1 MTDKAENLATQNPVA
16 ENPAREKLIQRYS
29 AAERINHWVVAVCFV
44 LLAIS
49 GLAFFYPAFFWL
61 TGVFGTP
68 ELARIVHP
76 FVGVVM
82 FVAFGRQFFRYWHHN
97 LLNRED
103 IRWMVAV
110 KEVMKGN
117 EVGDIGRYN
126 GGQKGMFWVMV
137 LCMAAL
143 LGSGVIA
150 WRPYFAASFPIPVI
164 RIALLVHATSAV
176 VLISSIIVHVYAA
189 LWVQGT
195 IRAMVEGVVTHGWA
209 RKHHPRWYRETTG
222 KKV

>member
-1 MTDKAENLATQNPVA
+1 MKEQ
-16 ENPAREKLIQRYS
+16 LIQRYN
-29 AAERINHWVVAVCFV
+29 AAERINHWVVAVCFI

-68 ELARIVHP
+68 QLARIVHP

-82 FVAFGRQFFRYWHHN
+82 FIAFARQFFRYWHHN
-97 LLNRED
+97 LVTSED
-103 IRWMVAV
+103 VKWMKSV

-137 LCMAAL
+137 GCMAL
-143 LGSGVIA
+143 LLISGVIA
-150 WRPYFAASFPIPVI
+150 WRPYFALYFPIPLI
-164 RIALLVHATSAV
+164 RVALLVHAASAL
-176 VLISSIIVHVYAA
+176 VLIASIIVHVYAA

-195 IRAMVEGVVTHGWA
+195 IRAMVEGVVTYAWV
-209 RKHHPRWYRETTG
+209 RKHHPKWFREMTG
-222 KKV
+222 KES

>member
-1 MTDKAENLATQNPVA
+1 MKDN
-16 ENPAREKLIQRYS
+16 LIQRYC
-29 AAERINHWVVAVCFV
+29 AAERINHWIVAVCFV

-68 ELARIVHP
+68 QLARIVHP

-97 LLNRED
+97 ILNGED
-103 IRWMVAV
+103 IKWMKAV
-110 KEVMKGN
+110 GTVLKGG

-126 GGQKGMFWVMV
+126 GGQKAMFWVMCA
-137 LCMAAL
+137 CMATL
-143 LGSGVIA
+143 LATGVIA
-150 WRPYFAASFPIPVI
+150 WRPYFAENFPIPVI
-164 RIALLVHATSAV
+164 RVALLLHAASAV
-176 VLISSIIVHVYAA
+176 ALIASIIIHVYAA

-195 IRAMVEGVVTHGWA
+195 IRAMVEGVVTHAWA
-209 RKHHPRWYRETTG
+209 KKHHPRWFREVTG
-222 KKV
+222 KK

>member
-1 MTDKAENLATQNPVA
+1 MTEKAENLAAQNPAAQNSVK
-16 ENPAREKLIQRYS
+16 EKLIQRYS

-110 KEVMKGN
+110 REVMKGN

-126 GGQKGMFWVMV
+126 GGQKAMFWVMV

-209 RKHHPRWYRETTG
+209 KKHHPRWYRETTG
-222 KKV
+222 RKV

>member
-1 MTDKAENLATQNPVA
+1 MK
-16 ENPAREKLIQRYS
+16 EKLIRRYD
-29 AAERINHWVVAVCFV
+29 AAERINHWIVAVCFV

-68 ELARIVHP
+68 QLARIVHP

-82 FVAFGRQFFRYWHHN
+82 FLAFARQFFRYARHN
-97 LLNRED
+97 LIDRED
-103 IRWMVAV
+103 VRWMKAV
-110 KEVMKGN
+110 GEVMKGN

-126 GGQKGMFWVMV
+126 GGQKAMFWVMV
-137 LCMAAL
+137 ACMLAL
-143 LGSGVIA
+143 VASGVIA
-150 WRPYFAASFPIPVI
+150 WRPYFAQYFPIPAI
-164 RIALLVHATSAV
+164 RVALLVHAASALA
-176 VLISSIIVHVYAA
+176 LIAGIIVHVYAA

-209 RKHHPRWYRETTG
+209 RKHHPRWYRQMTGQTTG
-222 KKV
+222 RETGQS

>member
-1 MTDKAENLATQNPVA
+1 MKT
-16 ENPAREKLIQRYS
+16 EKLIQRYN
-29 AAERINHWVVAVCFV
+29 AAERINHWIVAVCFV

-68 ELARIVHP
+68 QLARIIHP

-82 FVAFGRQFFRYWHHN
+82 FLAFARQFLRYARHN
-97 LLNRED
+97 LIDKED
-103 IRWMVAV
+103 VTWMTSV

-126 GGQKGMFWVMV
+126 GGQKAMFWVMV
-137 LCMAAL
+137 LCMIL
-143 LGSGVIA
+143 LVVSGVIA
-150 WRPYFAASFPIPVI
+150 WRPYFAGYFPIPII
-164 RIALLVHATSAV
+164 RVALLVHAASAL
-176 VLISSIIVHVYAA
+176 VLIASIIVHVYAA

-195 IRAMVEGVVTHGWA
+195 IRAMVEGVVTHAWA
-209 RKHHPRWYRETTG
+209 RKHHPRWFRQVTG
-222 KKV
+222 KEAGHS

>member
-1 MTDKAENLATQNPVA
+1 MKEQ
-16 ENPAREKLIQRYS
+16 LIQRYS
-29 AAERINHWVVAVCFV
+29 APERINHWVVAVCFV

-68 ELARIVHP
+68 QLARIVHP

-82 FVAFGRQFFRYWHHN
+82 FLAFARQFFRYWHHN
-97 LLNRED
+97 LVTAED
-103 IRWMVAV
+103 VKWMKSV

-137 LCMAAL
+137 ACMGL
-143 LGSGVIA
+143 LLLSGVIA
-150 WRPYFAASFPIPVI
+150 WRPYFAIHFPIPVI
-164 RIALLVHATSAV
+164 RLAQLVHASSALE
-176 VLISSIIVHVYAA
+176 LIASIIVHVYAA

-195 IRAMVEGVVTHGWA
+195 IRAMVEGVVTHAWA
-209 RKHHPRWYRETTG
+209 RKHHPKWFREMTG
-222 KKV
+222 KES

>member
-1 MTDKAENLATQNPVA
+1 MKEQ
-16 ENPAREKLIQRYS
+16 LIQRYN
-29 AAERINHWVVAVCFV
+29 AAERINHWVVAVCFI

-68 ELARIVHP
+68 QLARIVHP

-82 FVAFGRQFFRYWHHN
+82 FIAFARQFFRYWRHN
-97 LLNRED
+97 LVTSED
-103 IRWMVAV
+103 VKWMKSV

-137 LCMAAL
+137 GCMAL
-143 LGSGVIA
+143 LLISGVIA
-150 WRPYFAASFPIPVI
+150 WRPYFALYFPIPLI
-164 RIALLVHATSAV
+164 RVALLVHAASAL
-176 VLISSIIVHVYAA
+176 VLIASIIVHVYAA

-195 IRAMVEGVVTHGWA
+195 IRAMVEGVVTHAWA
-209 RKHHPRWYRETTG
+209 RKHHPKWFREMTG
-222 KKV
+222 KES

>member
-1 MTDKAENLATQNPVA
+1 MKEQ
-16 ENPAREKLIQRYS
+16 LIQRYN

-68 ELARIVHP
+68 QLARIIHP

-82 FVAFGRQFFRYWHHN
+82 FLAFARQFFRYWHHN
-97 LLNRED
+97 LVTSED
-103 IRWMVAV
+103 VEWMKAV
-110 KEVMKGN
+110 KTVMKGG

-126 GGQKGMFWVMV
+126 GGQKGMFWVIV
-137 LCMAAL
+137 GCMAL
-143 LGSGVIA
+143 LLLSGIIA
-150 WRPYFAASFPIPVI
+150 WRPYFAGFFPIPLI
-164 RIALLVHATSAV
+164 RVALLVHAASAL
-176 VLISSIIVHVYAA
+176 VLIASIIVHVYAA

-195 IRAMVEGVVTHGWA
+195 IRAMVEGVVTHAWA
-209 RKHHPRWYRETTG
+209 KKHHPKWFREMTG
-222 KKV
+222 KES

>member
-1 MTDKAENLATQNPVA
+1 MKEQ
-16 ENPAREKLIQRYS
+16 LIQRYN
-29 AAERINHWVVAVCFV
+29 AAERINHWVVAVCFI

-68 ELARIVHP
+68 QLARIIHP

-82 FVAFGRQFFRYWHHN
+82 FLAFARQFFRYWHHN
-97 LLNRED
+97 LVTSED
-103 IRWMVAV
+103 VKWMKSV

-137 LCMAAL
+137 GCMAL
-143 LGSGVIA
+143 LLISGAIA
-150 WRPYFAASFPIPVI
+150 WRPYFALYLPIPLI
-164 RIALLVHATSAV
+164 RVALLVHAASAL
-176 VLISSIIVHVYAA
+176 VLIASIIVHVYAA

-195 IRAMVEGVVTHGWA
+195 IRAMVEGVVTHAWA
-209 RKHHPRWYRETTG
+209 RKHHPKWFREMTG
-222 KKV
+222 KES

>member
-1 MTDKAENLATQNPVA
+1 MTDKAENLAAQNPA
-16 ENPAREKLIQRYS
+16 KEKLIQRYS

-110 KEVMKGN
+110 REVMKGN

-126 GGQKGMFWVMV
+126 GGQKAMFWMMV

-209 RKHHPRWYRETTG
+209 KKHHPRWYRETTG
-222 KKV
+222 RKV